1 MFAKKCFYAFQIYL
15 IYNIIHDTFL
25 RFVKED
31 ARSFGEA
38 GGTGEHEGTPS
49 SHRRLSAI
57 SEQNIVCAKD
67 CRMTDSETATNLIE
81 SCPTSDANAAEPEVQ
96 VDDISGDAR
105 MLTNC
110 FFAVF
115 PRSLICNPSYVVF
128 VFGCC
133 PASFYLMDS
142 FILMPAM
149 AEEAGIDKDVIVW
162 LMFLAGVLELSS
174 RVISGWLIDRWGQ
187 ITVRHPGLNQYECST
202 MRIVLFV
209 K

>member
-1 MFAKKCFYAFQIYL
+1 MS
-15 IYNIIHDTFL
+15 TT
-25 RFVKED
+25 V
-31 ARSFGEA
+31 
-38 GGTGEHEGTPS
+38 
-49 SHRRLSAI
+49 
-57 SEQNIVCAKD
+57 SEQNIVYAND
-67 CRMTDSETATNLIE
+67 RQTTDSETATSFIE
-81 SCPTSDANAAEPEVQ
+81 SCPTSDVNAAEPEVQ

-105 MLTNC
+105 MLRNC

-133 PASFYLMDS
+133 PASFYLIDS

-149 AEEAGIDKDVIVW
+149 AEEAGVEKDVIVW

-187 ITVRHPGLNQYECST
+187 LIARHPGLNQYECSSI
-202 MRIVLFV
+202 RNVLFV